1 MYNAPISLDGF
12 RISLDDRLIVNKMR
26 KGKGLPIVRETNWV
40 NVVKAKQV
48 RVVKTRQAIVNKLM
62 RN

>member
-40 NVVKAKQV
+40 NFVKAKQV